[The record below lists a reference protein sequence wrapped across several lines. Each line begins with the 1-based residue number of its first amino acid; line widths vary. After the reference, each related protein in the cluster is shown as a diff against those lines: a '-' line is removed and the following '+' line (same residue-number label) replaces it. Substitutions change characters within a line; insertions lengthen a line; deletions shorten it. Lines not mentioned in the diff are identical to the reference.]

1 MSMIANALRRIES
14 LFPGYFPEAK
24 HNHYKDFGYPDHVGF
39 MQLYQMY
46 LRNGLARAGVEKTIL
61 KTWEDMPELWETEEA
76 KESQV
81 EADIR
86 QRFAD
91 LRVWQRLAD
100 ADRMSLVGGYSG
112 AILRLAD
119 SKRFSEPVGTV
130 PGGLAGLVEI
140 IPAWAGQLTVAQW
153 DTDETSENYGQPTMY
168 QFIEASV
175 GQGNDQQLK
184 TRSFMLHPDR
194 VVLWSRDGTVHARS
208 ILEPGFNDLM
218 TLEKVSGAGG
228 EGFWKNAKSAP
239 VLSMSPEAKL
249 RDMAEAMNVP
259 VGEVVD
265 RMDEQVGDWQK
276 GFDKLLLLQ
285 GIEAKT
291 LGITL
296 PSPEH
301 FFAIALSSFAASIGI
316 PQKILVGNQT
326 GERASTEDAMD
337 WARTNA
343 ARRKDSVI
351 PNILA
356 LTNRL
361 EGFGILPERDWHL
374 HWSDLTESGMAEKIE
389 RAGKMAEINA
399 KMPME
404 PVYSVGEIRMVTGHE
419 GEGPDALDDV
429 EGDDDA

>member
-1 MSMIANALRRIES
+1 MNMIVNALRR
-14 LFPGYFPEAK
+14 LDNMFPGYFPEAK
-24 HNHYKDFGYPDHVGF
+24 HNHYRDFGWPEHVGF
-39 MQLYQMY
+39 KQLYQMY

-61 KTWEDMPELWETEEA
+61 KTWEDTPEVWESEEA
-76 KESQV
+76 SESKI
-81 EADIR
+81 EAEIR

-91 LRVWQRLAD
+91 LRVWQRLAE

-112 AILRLAD
+112 AILRLRD
-119 SKRFSEPVGTV
+119 DRRFQEPVDRV
-130 PGGLAGLVEI
+130 AGGLEGLAEI
-140 IPAWAGQLTVAQW
+140 IPAWAGQLTVAEW
-153 DTDETSENYGQPTMY
+153 DTDETSENYGHPKMY
-168 QFIEASV
+168 QFNEASV

-194 VVLWSRDGTVHARS
+194 VILWSRDGTVHARS

-218 TLEKVSGAGG
+218 TMEKVSGAGG

-239 VLSMSPEAKL
+239 VLNVAPEANL
-249 RDMAEAMNVP
+249 QNMAKAMGVP
-259 VGEVVD
+259 LDEVAD
-265 RMDEQVGDWQK
+265 KMDEQVGDWQK
-276 GFDKLLLLQ
+276 GFDKLLMLQ

-296 PSPEH
+296 PIPEH
-301 FFAIALSSFAASIGI
+301 FFAIALSAFAASINC
-316 PQKILVGNQT
+316 PQKILIGNQT
-326 GERASTEDAMD
+326 GERASTEDAAD

-351 PNILA
+351 PNILT

-361 EGFGILPERDWHL
+361 ESFGILPERDWHL

-399 KMPME
+399 KMPSE

-419 GEGPDALDDV
+419 GEGPDAPED
-429 EGDDDA
+429 EGDDDE